1 MLEGQCSDT
10 PGGFFLLIRVN
21 MQLSKQ
27 SLLTPEYLTLIL
39 RRYYTLFGLRMSYL
53 DSAGGKRELAGE
65 KRNTKH
71 VLIKLQY

>member
-1 MLEGQCSDT
+1 
-10 PGGFFLLIRVN
+10 

-27 SLLTPEYLTLIL
+27 RVLTPEFLTLIL
-39 RRYYTLFGLRMSYL
+39 RRYYTLLGLRMSHL

-65 KRNTKH
+65 KRNMKH